1 MVLLHHSRSAPRSK
15 RQLLLPLVD
24 PCSETG
30 DRHRLT
36 PDERARRLA
45 QLRQDLAGTAPWFH
59 ARLARLERDGGRP

>member
-1 MVLLHHSRSAPRSK
+1 MVLLHHSCSAPRGK

-24 PCSETG
+24 PCSEPV

-45 QLRQDLAGTAPWFH
+45 RLRHALAGTAPWFH
-59 ARLARLERDGGRP
+59 ARLTRLEREGGRP